1 MAILKFPAKLYHYYF
16 CSHVE
21 GALNEFSPQVVIYN
35 AGTDIME
42 GDSLGLLSVTKQVTM
57 FASLVYDNVCPV
69 GNVVNLHCFCKLACF
84 FLQRFEVCGMCIS
97 VLLIFSSPGMYLK
110 LS

>member
-1 MAILKFPAKLYHYYF
+1 MLKNIRKFQKFLPRISSWNIAKISGDFEKHPLVHYISLAILKFLAKFYHYYF

-21 GALNEFSPQVVIYN
+21 GALNEFNPQVVIYN

-57 FASLVYDNVCPV
+57 STSLVYDNVVCP
-69 GNVVNLHCFCKLACF
+69 L
-84 FLQRFEVCGMCIS
+84 
-97 VLLIFSSPGMYLK
+97 SP
-110 LS
+110 ST